1 MKKLFDQ
8 NNPIIMF
15 LARLV
20 DAVVLHFLWLLCCI
34 PVVTIGPATV
44 ALYYVL
50 MKAVRNEGT
59 RYYRMYF
66 TAFKENFKKA
76 LPLGLVFLL
85 VAGLLVGAG
94 FLYRGLSEATGSGFL
109 YIMIYVSAALV
120 LVWLLVFEYAF
131 PLMARFE
138 NTVFKTITN
147 AFFLMVGNFLWTL
160 VMAAVFVAWYALIFL
175 LFRFF
180 FPLIILGYGFV
191 ALINSYILN
200 RVFKP
205 YVDKYMEEEEEK
217 KRAAEEELKKRGLM
231 TTVELEAKAE
241 RDEAIQKAGIWPPVG
256 MAVLPEQKDTEAA
269 ETKTEE

>member
-8 NNPIIMF
+8 DNPIIAF

-20 DAVVLHFLWLLCCI
+20 DATVLHFLWLLCCI

-50 MKAVRNEGT
+50 MKAIRNEGT
-59 RYYRMYF
+59 RYYRMFF

-76 LPLGLVFLL
+76 LPLGLVFLV

-94 FLYRGLSEATGSGFL
+94 FLYKGLFEAIGAGFL
-109 YIMIYVSAALV
+109 QIMIYVSGAFI

-131 PLMARFE
+131 PMLARFE

-147 AFFLMVGNFLWTL
+147 AF
-160 VMAAVFVAWYALIFL
+160 VFVAWYALIIF
-175 LFRFF
+175 LFRIF

-191 ALINSYILN
+191 ALVNSYILN

-217 KRAAEEELKKRGLM
+217 KKQAEEELRKRGFM

-269 ETKTEE
+269 ETKTKE